1 MLKNSTKITEAAN
14 AFVTA
19 MMAEGEAP
27 DQEAIQAALEQFG
40 NVLTNEVVQSLSTQR
55 EDTAALAGRNQ
66 HVLTAEERKYY
77 EALIKAGQS
86 DRPTQALS
94 SLIPDGMPMTIIED
108 VTREVLDSH
117 PLLQAVN
124 YINVGYLT
132 RWVVPN
138 NTADTATWG
147 AVGSAIT
154 KQIEAAFTTLEIT
167 QNKLSAYTEIEL
179 DMLQL
184 GPTFID
190 GYVRQFLAESIS
202 IGLEKAIVTGSGLN
216 EPIGLDCVIGN
227 NVQIGNNGYA
237 KKTPVALTSFAPEVY
252 GPVLDAA
259 FSNTELGNP
268 RNFDRVILVC
278 SQKAYL
284 NKVMPASTVITA
296 NGNYVSDVFPVPTE
310 VIKSNYV
317 PKRYGND
324 AADNDYYGILFIPGE
339 YDVLVGAGKTG
350 AIEYSD
356 EFKFLD
362 DKRVLKTKIFATG
375 RAKDATT
382 AIVVDMRNME
392 PAYIYVKDMSV
403 DEA

>member
-40 NVLTNEVVQSLSTQR
+40 NVLTNEVVQMLTTQQD
-55 EDTAALAGRNQ
+55 DTAALAGRNQ

-86 DRPTQALS
+86 NRPTQALTD
-94 SLIPDGMPMTIIED
+94 LVPDGMPMTILED
-108 VTREVLDSH
+108 VYREVVDSH
-117 PLLQAVN
+117 PLLQEVN
-124 YINVGYLT
+124 YQNVGYLT
-132 RWVVPN
+132 RWVLPN
-138 NTADTATWG
+138 NRANTAVWG
-147 AVGSAIT
+147 AINSAIT
-154 KQIEAAFTTLEIT
+154 AQIETAFTTLEIT

-184 GPTFID
+184 GPNFVD

-202 IGLEKAIVTGSGLN
+202 IGLEKAIITGTGN
-216 EPIGLDCVIGN
+216 GEPIGLDCVIGN
-227 NVQIGNNGYA
+227 NVSIGTNGYA

-252 GPVLDAA
+252 GPVLEA
-259 FSNTELGNP
+259 FAKTELGNP
-268 RNFDRVILVC
+268 RNFNGVTLVC

-296 NGNYVSDVFPVPTE
+296 NGNYVSDVFPFPTK
-310 VIKSNYV
+310 VIKSDYV
-317 PKRYGND
+317 PKRYGSD
-324 AADNDYYGILFIPGE
+324 ATDNDYYGILFVPGE
-339 YDVLVGAGKTG
+339 YDVLVGAGRTG

-382 AIVVDMRNME
+382 AIVVDMKNME
-392 PAYIYVKDMSV
+392 PAYIYVKDMN
-403 DEA
+403 EA